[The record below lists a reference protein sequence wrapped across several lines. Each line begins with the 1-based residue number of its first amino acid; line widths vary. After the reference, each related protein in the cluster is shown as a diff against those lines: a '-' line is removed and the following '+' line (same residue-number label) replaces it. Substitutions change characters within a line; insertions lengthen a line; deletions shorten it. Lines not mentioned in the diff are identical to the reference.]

1 MGETKKPTAEEYVI
15 RTAELKP
22 AEIYSFT
29 HPLNPNSAISFVP
42 LSDRVGMQRAQL
54 GLGRIPPGRESF
66 VPHSHS
72 AQEEFVFILE
82 GNGEMEID
90 EERVAVGP
98 GDYVGFPIDGAVH
111 QLYNT
116 GEADLVY
123 LMGGE
128 RTPTDMS
135 RFPTIGKIGV
145 WAEGTMRYIDEDA
158 AQQFSPEDFVEP
170 QG

>member
-1 MGETKKPTAEEYVI
+1 MSETNTKSAEDYVI
-15 RTAELKP
+15 RTAGLKP
-22 AEIYSFT
+22 AELYSFS
-29 HPLNPNSAISFVP
+29 HPLNPNSSISFVP

-66 VPHSHS
+66 VPHAHS

-82 GNGEMEID
+82 GTAEMEID
-90 EERVAVGP
+90 GERVAVGP
-98 GDYVGFPIDGAVH
+98 GDYVGFPVDGAVH

-116 GEADLVY
+116 GTSDLIY

-128 RTPTDMS
+128 RTPTDMA

-145 WAEGTMRYIDEDA
+145 WADGTMRYIDEDA
-158 AQQFSPEDFVEP
+158 AQQFAPEDFVEP

>member
-1 MGETKKPTAEEYVI
+1 MGETKKPTAEDYVI
-15 RTAELKP
+15 RTGELKP

-90 EERVAVGP
+90 GERVAVGP
-98 GDYVGFPIDGAVH
+98 GDYVGFPRGSPALQYRRCRPSVSDGWRAH
-111 QLYNT
+111 
-116 GEADLVY
+116 
-123 LMGGE
+123 
-128 RTPTDMS
+128 TDGHVAL
-135 RFPTIGKIGV
+135 PDD
-145 WAEGTMRYIDEDA
+145 WEDRCLGRGNHA
-158 AQQFSPEDFVEP
+158 LH
-170 QG
+170 

>member
-1 MGETKKPTAEEYVI
+1 MADGAEPKAEKHLI
-15 RTAELKP
+15 RTAGLKP

-42 LSDRVGMQRAQL
+42 LSDRIGMQRAQL

-66 VPHSHS
+66 VPHSHT

-82 GNGEMEID
+82 GSGEMEID
-90 EERVAVGP
+90 GERVAVGP

-116 GEADLVY
+116 SDADLVY

-128 RTPTDMS
+128 RTPTDMA

>member
-1 MGETKKPTAEEYVI
+1 MADGSETKADKYVI
-15 RTAELKP
+15 RTAGLKP
-22 AEIYSFT
+22 AEIYAFT

-42 LSDRVGMQRAQL
+42 LSDRIGMQRAQL

-82 GNGEMEID
+82 GSGEMEID
-90 EERVAVGP
+90 GERVSVGP

-116 GEADLVY
+116 SDADLVY

-135 RFPTIGKIGV
+135 RFPTIGKIGI
-145 WAEGTMRYIDEDA
+145 WADGTMRYVDEDA